1 MIRRG
6 RPRFFLGEGPPATET
21 AMRILQIQTYLRS
34 ERVNPR
40 AGGKSRI
47 SLMLARYL
55 VEAGHEVAIYP
66 WPERIWGKT
75 ADFSVSP
82 NAPARIFPTLA
93 LPAFSKILPDAFR
106 LSRTRFFGSEGHFL
120 FQDLCFLE
128 GLRLAVDQFQPD
140 VFHCQ
145 QTESDIPP
153 MLRILKK
160 NVPTLLTHH
169 SGRSGHYL
177 DAYDRIVFLSRSMQE
192 EVCRR
197 SGYPSEKSRVIYIPI
212 SDEFLH
218 GDVIPADARKGIVCV
233 GGMKDAKGV
242 DLLLEAYRLS
252 RPLRGHPLHLCGT
265 GPDEARYKEFAS
277 HHRLPVVFHSRV
289 STPEI
294 QRIVS
299 HTRLLVNPSRMEG
312 FSVALLEALA
322 CGTPVVGWDAQVKEL
337 SELWGRPAG
346 FGFDGRTQS
355 AQELAECVV
364 RALAD
369 PIGRTGS
376 RKELARLAR
385 DSFSMSRYGAEMVR
399 TYSELR
405 HGR

>member
-1 MIRRG
+1 
-6 RPRFFLGEGPPATET
+6 
-21 AMRILQIQTYLRS
+21 MRILQIQTYLRS

-55 VEAGHEVAIYP
+55 AESGHEVAIYP

-75 ADFSVSP
+75 AEFAVSP
-82 NAPARIFPTLA
+82 NAPAQIMPTLA
-93 LPAFSKILPDAFR
+93 LPASSTFFSDALR
-106 LSRTRFFGSEGHFL
+106 LSRTRFFGGDRHFL
-120 FQDLCFLE
+120 FQDMCFLE
-128 GLRLAVDQFQPD
+128 GLRLAIDKFEPD
-140 VFHCQ
+140 ILHCQ

-153 MLRILKK
+153 MLRILKR

-169 SGRSGHYL
+169 SGRS
-177 DAYDRIVFLSRSMQE
+177 DRIVFLSRSMQA

-197 SGYPSEKSRVIYIPI
+197 SGYPLEKSRVIYIPI

-233 GGMKDAKGV
+233 GGLKDAKGV

-252 RPLRGHPLHLCGT
+252 RPLRSHPLHLCGT
-265 GPDEARYKEFAS
+265 GPDEARYMEFVS
-277 HHRLPVVFHSRV
+277 RNRLQVVFHGRV

-299 HTRLLVNPSRMEG
+299 HAKLLVNPSRMEG
-312 FSVALLEALA
+312 FSVAILEALA
-322 CGTPVVGWDAQVKEL
+322 CGTPVVGWAAQVKEL
-337 SELWGRPAG
+337 SELWRRPAG
-346 FGFDGRTQS
+346 FGFDGRAQS
-355 AQELAECVV
+355 AQELAECVI

-369 PIGRTGS
+369 PIVQTGS
-376 RKELARLAR
+376 RKELARQAR
-385 DSFSMSRYGAEMVR
+385 DSFSMSRYGAEMAQVY
-399 TYSELR
+399 TELR
-405 HGR
+405 SGR